1 VVAAGAGWWSWLQ
14 HGTRAAAKVEGE
26 WWRRHWKGERVAAG
40 GARER
45 GRMKSDWDVQGS
57 TSCGWV
63 REGWAARGWAGG
75 LLGNFF
81 YF

>member
-14 HGTRAAAKVEGE
+14 QGTRAAAKVEGE

-45 GRMKSDWDVQGS
+45 GKD
-57 TSCGWV
+57 
-63 REGWAARGWAGG
+63 EGGTVSLKKIAILYVSRKI
-75 LLGNFF
+75 
-81 YF
+81 